1 MYPLVNVSSLVSI
14 CPNVMFLQVDK
25 TPPVT
30 GQVWDGRGLT
40 DQDYSQDNWTVSAW
54 WRGFSDDQSYIDHY
68 EWCVGTQPG
77 KQDVVSCH
85 DVGLHTRTSG
95 QMSPGQMSPGQ
106 MSPGQMSPV
115 QSGELGV

>member
-1 MYPLVNVSSLVSI
+1 M
-14 CPNVMFLQVDK
+14 DK

-95 QMSPGQMSPGQ
+95 QMSP
-106 MSPGQMSPV
+106 V
-115 QSGELGV
+115 KSGELGV